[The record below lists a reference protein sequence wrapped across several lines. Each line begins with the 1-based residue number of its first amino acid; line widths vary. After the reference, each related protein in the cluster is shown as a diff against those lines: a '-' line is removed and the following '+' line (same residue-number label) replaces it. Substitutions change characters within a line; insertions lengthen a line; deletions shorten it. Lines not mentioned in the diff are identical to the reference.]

1 MGRGEL
7 GEMGASAT
15 EGPDGELSAHFGA
28 LLNRIGDP
36 LFVKDRQHRWR
47 FLNDAYCQF
56 MGYSREELL
65 GKSDFDFFPA
75 EEASVFWAKDE
86 LVFETGVENL
96 NEEFFTD
103 AQGIKHTILTKKAVF
118 RTASGAAYIVG
129 TIRDVTARKQTEE
142 ALIRSQQ
149 LAAIGTLAAGIA
161 HEFNN
166 INTSVMGNLQFVLA
180 QHALP
185 EEAALLLQRALRA
198 ANRASD
204 ITNRL
209 LNFASPGEVV
219 RTVADLD
226 ALVRSTFAIVESELA
241 SEGTATELKLGAAPQ
256 VLCAPA
262 QISQVLLNLLI
273 NARHALLGRPDPRL
287 TVEVGMVDGRG
298 FFRVKDTGCG
308 IPADRLPKIFLPFYS
323 GKGEH
328 AGDDP
333 VQSTVRGSGLG
344 LSISDTIVRNHGGEI
359 QVASEH
365 GRGSTF
371 TVWLPLAETSAEPPA
386 PTPFPLLGRPGGRVL
401 VLDDDVDVRELL
413 AEVLGRAG
421 YAVTASGDPEGALDE
436 HAEAPFKVILVDLQM
451 AGMSGLEFLARLR
464 AAPGPAAR
472 VVVIT
477 GCLERGLDA
486 AARDLGAAAVL
497 HKPFDLGELEQLVG
511 ELATVSG

>member
-1 MGRGEL
+1 VGQGGLGEGDRGEDA
-7 GEMGASAT
+7 G
-15 EGPDGELSAHFGA
+15 DGLRAHLET

-36 LFVKDRQHRWR
+36 LFVKDRQHRWQ
-47 FLNDAYCQF
+47 FLNDAYCRF
-56 MGYSREELL
+56 MGYSREQLL

-75 EEASVFWAKDE
+75 EEAAVFWAKDE

-96 NEEFFTD
+96 NEEYFTD
-103 AQGIKHTILTKKAVF
+103 AQGVKHTILTKKTVF
-118 RTASGAAYIVG
+118 RTARGEAFIIG

-166 INTSVMGNLQFVLA
+166 INTSVIGNLQFVLA

-185 EEAALLLQRALRA
+185 DEAALLLQRALRA

-204 ITNRL
+204 ITSRL
-209 LNFASPGEVV
+209 LNFASPGEVT

-226 ALVRSTFAIVESELA
+226 ALVRSTFAIVENELS
-241 SEGTATELKLGAAPQ
+241 SEGTATALRLGAAPR
-256 VLCAPA
+256 VLCAPP

-273 NARHALLGRPDPRL
+273 NARHALLGRPDPRI
-287 TVEVGMVDGRG
+287 TVEVGVVDGRG

-308 IPADRLPKIFLPFYS
+308 IPVDRLPKIFLPFYS

-371 TVWLPLAETSAEPPA
+371 TVWLPLAEHPAEREP
-386 PTPFPLLGRPGGRVL
+386 GRLTRPGSTGGRVL
-401 VLDDDVDVRELL
+401 ILDDDGDVRELL
-413 AEVLGRAG
+413 ARVLERAG
-421 YAVTASGDPEGALDE
+421 YTVTATGDPLRALDE
-436 HAEAPFKVILVDLQM
+436 HAEAPFQVILVDLQM
-451 AGMSGLEFLARLR
+451 ARMSGFEFLARLR
-464 AAPGPAAR
+464 AAPGPTAK
-472 VVVIT
+472 VVVVT
-477 GCLERGLDA
+477 GRLERALEA
-486 AARDLGAAAVL
+486 AARDLGAAALL
-497 HKPFDLGELEQLVG
+497 HKPFDLGELERLVG
-511 ELATVSG
+511 ELASR